1 MEDFGE
7 VSVLVL
13 CWRVVIALKDVALC
27 YVLFG
32 CAHLLSE
39 DGKVE
44 FIKAAKALGR

>member
-1 MEDFGE
+1 MEDIGE
-7 VSVLVL
+7 VSAVVL

-32 CAHLLSE
+32 CVRLLSPG
-39 DGKVE
+39 GKLD